1 MALTRITSS
10 VIKDSTITEGK
21 FDKPYLDSTN
31 SDTATQSI
39 TFQSDI
45 TVKVGS
51 AGTPFFTASSN
62 LVTVSA
68 PTNADVALNVL
79 SGNVTVSDGDITLA
93 GTRKVSSP
101 YFEAGD
107 GNNTTPSYTFDSSSN
122 TGLYYTDTPVSL
134 NFSVEGVDQLSL
146 TPSEG
151 LKVGSRVV
159 RILGTGTSYTTAFSY
174 TTGVEGVRGLNF
186 GDDVNLINIK
196 TGTDNVI
203 TVRSTDLNG
212 NAYPSN
218 QNRVGINTTDPQAD
232 LDVNG
237 TIRATSYANLNSSD
251 LPVIPIRK
259 GGTGLSSIGFP
270 EQLLRI
276 NTAGTAYEYFTL
288 NTGDVN
294 NLSSFN
300 VSADGKLYD
309 VTSRGTSGGRLTI
322 TVDDAS
328 TYFTGQDIKVF
339 GINTLNIAQYDSDTV
354 GTTIYSNWKNSIDES
369 TSFCTAQ
376 GGVGGA
382 VRYTYYA
389 ALINYNTGVI
399 SSLKK
404 LKHSSTGAPDYVE
417 NFELDTFNDQ
427 RYNSVTL
434 LRPNASHGLL
444 VYRFK
449 SSTAVVKDRD
459 GNGISG
465 HDSKLNLISII
476 GQRDIGSSTTSL
488 FTFNDYGPYNR
499 TTWGDFNTDGSYNQN
514 YLEVTT
520 FPCSIETTDIPNYG
534 PYPGWS
540 ERGVFNVDQSS
551 NTITVSNPDAS
562 ELYDA
567 TDLAS
572 AFIDTNKIH
581 VCHDD
586 TEALKLA
593 IQSVIDKKQF
603 SLFLT
608 GGTYLVKNLPI
619 PSNFSLSGSGK
630 ATIIKKQYF
639 DTSYNTQPN
648 PEYSRLYSALWL
660 RRGENGAG
668 QPSNN
673 QSQPIENTTMRSF
686 AVDGNYNNMIRL
698 GDSTRPDGNALI
710 YIAES
715 KNCSLT
721 DLDIKNSVGDGI
733 YAEGASR
740 LSLQNTSI
748 YDNSITYL
756 SFDNPLQATDA
767 TVLKV
772 SDCAFLSNPGPADI
786 TTSEVVAFNSCIIRN
801 CGTGL
806 RTFGARS
813 ANVENNLILGP
824 DDEWIPTTDIYDSD
838 FNSINITCYK
848 STGVGTADPV
858 KFTYVEQNV
867 AKDLTNTIV
876 ESYVYS
882 VLVDQNGNE
891 TLSTNPI
898 EYIPTGSSTSISVL
912 QSSIYDIS
920 NGGVQVQIS
929 SGTGP
934 GTALNNIPY
943 RTIVGTQ
950 GANYNYLVYYVVG
963 TESVSIGDPDN
974 YIIDGVLDYDPV
986 NLLYT
991 VKITDEFI
999 SEFVVGDKV
1008 QILEHNPVNGY
1019 SLPNELTVSAVR
1031 FEQQSFVLDLFN
1043 TNFSTFNA
1051 TYNQAQLDAGGDLNV
1066 DITARGYI
1074 KKTNQ
1079 FTIAKGIIGVK

>member
-21 FDKPYLDSTN
+21 FDKPYLDSSN
-31 SDTATQSI
+31 SDTAQQAI
-39 TFQSDI
+39 TFQSDVTI
-45 TVKVGS
+45 KVGS
-51 AGTPFFTASSN
+51 AGSPYFTATAN
-62 LVTVSA
+62 QITMSA
-68 PTNADVALNVL
+68 PTDADIALNVQQG
-79 SGNVTVSDGDITLA
+79 SITVSDGDISLA

-101 YFEAGD
+101 YFEAGT
-107 GNNTTPSYTFDSSSN
+107 GTQSLPSVYFVDSTN
-122 TGLYYTDTPVSL
+122 TGLYYTDAPVAL
-134 NFSVEGVDQLSL
+134 NFTVSGVTQLSL
-146 TPSEG
+146 APSEG
-151 LKVGSRVV
+151 FKIGTRIA
-159 RILGTGTSYTTAFSY
+159 RILGSGTSYTDVFKYNTN
-174 TTGVEGVRGLNF
+174 TNGIEF
-186 GDDVNLINIK
+186 GGDVNLVNIK
-196 TGTDNVI
+196 TGSDNVI
-203 TVRSTDLNG
+203 SVRSTNPSG

-218 QNRVGINTTDPQAD
+218 ENRVGINTNDPQAA
-232 LDVNG
+232 LDVSG
-237 TIRATSYANLNSSD
+237 TIRATNYANIQDSD
-251 LPVIPIRK
+251 LPVIPVNK
-259 GGTGLSSIGFP
+259 GGTGLNSIGFP

-276 NTAGTAYEYFTL
+276 NSAGTGYEYFTL

-300 VSADGKLYD
+300 VSGDGTLYD
-309 VTSRGTSGGRLTI
+309 VNSRGTSGGRLTI
-322 TVDDAS
+322 TLPDAS
-328 TYFTGQDIKVF
+328 TFFNGQDIKVF
-339 GINTLNIAQYDSDTV
+339 GINTKDIAQYDANTV
-354 GTTIYSNWKNSIDES
+354 GTTIYSNWKDSIDQS
-369 TSFCTAQ
+369 TSFITSQ

-417 NFELDTFNDQ
+417 NYELDTFNDQ

-444 VYRFK
+444 LYRFK
-449 SSTAVVKDRD
+449 SSTAVVKDRN
-459 GNGISG
+459 GNGLQG
-465 HDSKLNLISII
+465 HDNRLNLIAII
-476 GQRDIGSSTTSL
+476 GQRDIGSSTTTL
-488 FTFNDYGPYNR
+488 FTYNDYGPYNR

-514 YLEVTT
+514 FLEIRT
-520 FPCSIETTDIPNYG
+520 FPCSIETSTIPNFG
-534 PYPGWS
+534 PYPGWA
-540 ERGVFNVDQSS
+540 ERNVFDVNQSTD
-551 NTITVSNPDAS
+551 TITVSNADGAD
-562 ELYDA
+562 LYDA

-572 AFIDTNKIH
+572 SFIDTAKIQ

-586 TEALKLA
+586 TEALKAA
-593 IQSVIDKKQF
+593 IQSVIDKRQF

-630 ATIIKKQYF
+630 ATVIKKQYF
-639 DTSYNTQPN
+639 DTSYNTQPS

-660 RRGENGAG
+660 RNPVTTTGT
-668 QPSNN
+668 PSNN
-673 QSQPIENTTMRSF
+673 VSQPIQNTTLRSF

-698 GDSTRPDGNALI
+698 GDSTRPDANALV
-710 YIAES
+710 YVAES
-715 KNCSLT
+715 TNCSLS

-740 LSLQNTSI
+740 LSLQNTSV

-756 SFDNPLQATDA
+756 TFDNPLQATDA

-801 CGTGL
+801 SGTGL
-806 RTFGARS
+806 RTYGARS

-838 FNSINITCYK
+838 FNSINIKCYK

-876 ESYVYS
+876 TPYVYT

-891 TLSTNPI
+891 TLSTNPLQ
-898 EYIPTGSSTSISVL
+898 YIPTGSTSSISVL
-912 QSSIYDIS
+912 QASIYDIA
-920 NGGVQVQIS
+920 NGGVQVQIP

-934 GTALNNIPY
+934 GTALNSIPY

-950 GANYNYLVYYVVG
+950 GANYNYIVYYLVG
-963 TESVSIGDPDN
+963 TESVAIGDPDN

-991 VKITDEFI
+991 VKITDEYI

-1008 QILEHNPVNGY
+1008 QILEHNPSNGY
-1019 SLPNELTVSAVR
+1019 SLPGELTVSAIR
-1031 FEQQSFVLDLFN
+1031 FEQQSFVLDLYNQDFA
-1043 TNFSTFNA
+1043 TFNA
-1051 TYNQAQLDAGGDLNV
+1051 TYNSAQIDAGGDLNV

-1074 KKTNQ
+1074 KKTKQ
-1079 FTIAKGIIGVK
+1079 FTIAKGIIGVE

>member
-31 SDTATQSI
+31 ADIATQSI

-51 AGTPFFTASSN
+51 VGTPFFTASSN
-62 LVTVSA
+62 LVTINA
-68 PTNADVALNVL
+68 PSNSDVALNIL
-79 SGNVTVSDGDITLA
+79 EGNLTVSDGDITLA
-93 GTRKVSSP
+93 GTRKVASP
-101 YFEAGD
+101 FFEAGD
-107 GNNTTPSYTFDSSSN
+107 GDSTNPSYYFGSSSN
-122 TGLYYTDTPVSL
+122 TGLYYSDSPVSL
-134 NFSVEGVDQLSL
+134 NFTVGGVDQLSL
-146 TPSEG
+146 VPTEG
-151 LKVGSRVV
+151 FKIGNRVT
-159 RILGTGTSYTTAFSY
+159 RILGTGTSYTDVFKYNVNT
-174 TTGVEGVRGLNF
+174 EGIEF
-186 GDDVNLINIK
+186 GGSVNLVNIK
-196 TGTDNVI
+196 TGGDDVI
-203 TVRSTDLNG
+203 SVRSTNTSG

-218 QNRVGINTTDPQAD
+218 ENRVGINTNDPQAT
-232 LDVNG
+232 LDVSG
-237 TIRATSYANLNSSD
+237 TIRATSYSNLQSSD
-251 LPVIPIRK
+251 LPVIPINK

-276 NTAGTAYEYFTL
+276 NSAGTAYEYFTL

-300 VSADGKLYD
+300 VSGDGTLYD
-309 VTSRGTSGGRLTI
+309 VTSRGTSNGRLTI
-322 TVDDAS
+322 SIPDSS
-328 TYFTGQDIKVF
+328 TFFTGQDIKVF
-339 GINTLNIAQYDSDTV
+339 GINTLNIAQYDSNTV
-354 GTTIYSNWKNSIDES
+354 GTTIYSNWKDSID
-369 TSFCTAQ
+369 TNNSFIIAQ

-389 ALINYNTGVI
+389 ALINFNTGVI

-427 RYNSVTL
+427 RYNSVSL
-434 LRPNASHGLL
+434 LRPNASHGILL
-444 VYRFK
+444 YRFK

-459 GNGISG
+459 GNGISD
-465 HDSKLNLISII
+465 HDTRLNLIAII

-488 FTFNDYGPYNR
+488 FTYNDYGPYNR

-514 YLEVTT
+514 YLEIKT
-520 FPCSIETTDIPNYG
+520 FPCSIETTDIPNFG
-534 PYPGWS
+534 PYPGWA
-540 ERGVFNVDQSS
+540 ERTVFNVNQS
-551 NTITVSNPDAS
+551 NDTITVSNPDVGD
-562 ELYDA
+562 LYDA

-572 AFIDTNKIH
+572 SFIDINKMH

-630 ATIIKKQYF
+630 ATVIKKQYF
-639 DTSYNTQPN
+639 DTSYNSQPS
-648 PEYSRLYSALWL
+648 PEFSRLYSALWL
-660 RRGENGAG
+660 RKAETSGGT
-668 QPSNN
+668 PSNN
-673 QSQPIENTTMRSF
+673 DSQPIENTTMRSF
-686 AVDGNYNNMIRL
+686 AVDGNYNNMLRL

-710 YIAES
+710 YAAGS
-715 KNCSLT
+715 RNCSLT

-740 LSLQNTSI
+740 LSLQNTSV

-756 SFDNPLQATDA
+756 TFDNPLQATDA

-801 CGTGL
+801 SGTGL

-838 FNSINITCYK
+838 YNSINITCYK
-848 STGVGTADPV
+848 STGVGTGGPV
-858 KFTYVEQNV
+858 KFTYVEENI
-867 AKDLTNTIV
+867 AKDLTNTII
-876 ESYVYS
+876 EPYVYS

-891 TLSTNPI
+891 TLSTNPL
-898 EYIPTGSSTSISVL
+898 EFIPTGGSSSISVL
-912 QSSIYDIS
+912 VASVYDIA
-920 NGGVQVQIS
+920 NGGVQVQIPA
-929 SGTGP
+929 GTGP
-934 GTALNNIPY
+934 GSALDAIPY
-943 RTIVGTQ
+943 RTVVGTQ
-950 GANYNYLVYYVVG
+950 GVNYNYLIYYIAG
-963 TESVSIGDPDN
+963 TESVAVGDPDN
-974 YIIDGVLDYDPV
+974 YIIDGVLSYDPI

-991 VKITDEFI
+991 VKIADEYVP
-999 SEFVVGDKV
+999 EFGESDTV

-1019 SLPNELTVSAVR
+1019 SLPTNLTVAAVR
-1031 FEQQSFVLDLFN
+1031 FDQQSFVLDLYNADFA
-1043 TNFSTFNA
+1043 TFNA
-1051 TYNQAQLDAGGDLNV
+1051 TYNSSQIDSGGNLNI
-1066 DITARGYI
+1066 DISARGYI
-1074 KKTNQ
+1074 KKTKQ

>member
-31 SDTATQSI
+31 ADIATQAI
-39 TFQSDI
+39 TFQSDVTI
-45 TVKVGS
+45 KVGS
-51 AGTPFFTASSN
+51 AGTPFLTASSN
-62 LVTVSA
+62 LVTINA
-68 PTNADVALNVL
+68 PTNADVALNVQKG
-79 SGNVTVSDGDITLA
+79 SVTLADGDITLA
-93 GTRKVSSP
+93 GTRKVNSP
-101 YFEAGD
+101 FFEAGD
-107 GNNTTPSYTFDSSSN
+107 GTVSSPSYYFGSSNN
-122 TGLYYTDTPVSL
+122 TGLYYSDSPVSL
-134 NFSVEGVDQLSL
+134 KFTVGGVDQLSL

-151 LKVGSRVV
+151 FKIGTRTA
-159 RILGTGTSYTTAFSY
+159 RILGTGTSYTDAFKY
-174 TTGVEGVRGLNF
+174 NTNTEGIEF
-186 GDDVNLINIK
+186 GGSVNLVNIK
-196 TGTDNVI
+196 TGDDDVVS
-203 TVRSTDLNG
+203 VRSTDTGG

-218 QNRVGINTTDPQAD
+218 ENRVGINTNNPQAT
-232 LDVNG
+232 LDVSG
-237 TIRATSYANLNSSD
+237 TIRATTYANLQTTD
-251 LPVIPIRK
+251 LPVIPVTK

-270 EQLLRI
+270 EQLLRV
-276 NTAGTAYEYFTL
+276 NAAGTAYEYFTL

-300 VSADGKLYD
+300 VSGDGTLYN
-309 VTSRGTSGGRLTI
+309 VSSRGTSGGRLTV
-322 TVDDAS
+322 TVPDAS
-328 TYFTGQDIKVF
+328 TFFNGQDIKVF
-339 GINTLNIAQYDSDTV
+339 GINTLNIAQYDANTV
-354 GTTIYSNWKNSIDES
+354 GTTIYSNWKDSIDNS
-369 TSFCTAQ
+369 TSFTTAQ

-459 GNGISG
+459 GNGLSG
-465 HDSKLNLISII
+465 HDSRLNLIAII
-476 GQRDIGSSTTSL
+476 GQRDIGSSTTTL
-488 FTFNDYGPYNR
+488 FTYNDYGPYNR

-514 YLEVTT
+514 YLEIQT
-520 FPCSIETTDIPNYG
+520 FPCSIETTDIPNFG
-534 PYPGWS
+534 PYPGWA
-540 ERGVFNVDQSS
+540 ERNVFDVNQASNV
-551 NTITVSNPDAS
+551 ITVSNPANGD
-562 ELYDA
+562 LYDS

-572 AFIDTNKIH
+572 SFIDTNKMH

-586 TEALKLA
+586 TEALKNA

-630 ATIIKKQYF
+630 ATVIKKQYF

-660 RRGENGAG
+660 RNPQTAAG
-668 QPSNN
+668 DASNN
-673 QSQPIENTTMRSF
+673 VSQPIQNTTMRSC

-698 GDSTRPDGNALI
+698 GDSTRPDANALI

-715 KNCSLT
+715 TNCSLT

-740 LSLQNTSI
+740 LSLQNTSV

-801 CGTGL
+801 SGTGL
-806 RTFGARS
+806 RTYGARS

-838 FNSINITCYK
+838 YNSINITCYK

-858 KFTYVEQNV
+858 KFTYVENNV
-867 AKDLTNTIV
+867 AKDLTNTTI

-891 TLSTNPI
+891 TLSTNPL
-898 EYIPTGSSTSISVL
+898 EYIPTGASSSISVL
-912 QSSIYDIS
+912 QASIYDIV
-920 NGGVQVQIS
+920 NGGVQVQIP
-929 SGTGP
+929 SGTGA
-934 GTALNNIPY
+934 GTALNSIPY
-943 RTIVGTQ
+943 RTVVGTQ
-950 GANYNYLVYYVVG
+950 GANYNYLVYYVAG
-963 TESVSIGDPDN
+963 TENVAVGDPDN
-974 YIIDGVLDYDPV
+974 YIIDGVIDYDPI

-991 VKITDEFI
+991 VKINDEYI
-999 SEFVVGDKV
+999 SEFVVGDTV
-1008 QILEHNPVNGY
+1008 QILEHNPTNGY
-1019 SLPNELTVSAVR
+1019 SLPTALTVAAIR
-1031 FEQQSFVLDLFN
+1031 FEQQSFVLDLYDAD
-1043 TNFSTFNA
+1043 FSTFNA
-1051 TYNQAQLDAGGDLNV
+1051 TYNSAQIDAGGDLNV
-1066 DITARGYI
+1066 DINARGYI
-1074 KKTNQ
+1074 KKTKQ